1 MGKGFSKFVDDALN
15 WIEANA
21 KYIAS
26 VISAPL
32 TGLPA
37 GLRMLVSL
45 VIRKLIEYGAVKLE
59 DVIDAKRDKKAI
71 EAIIKADKSF
81 EDLEADRLDQLE
93 REILEGKK
101 N

>member
-21 KYIAS
+21 KYIAGA
-26 VISAPL
+26 ITTPL
-32 TGLPA
+32 SGFSTVVKMIA
-37 GLRMLVSL
+37 SIV
-45 VIRKLIEYGAVKLE
+45 VRKLIEYSVVKLE
-59 DVIDAKRDKKAI
+59 DIIDAKRDKKAI

-93 REILEGKK
+93 KEILEGKR